1 MADAKQGKTPME
13 DFCNGSSQS
22 RVVLAKPRLGGFGS
36 SSFGSSSSGT
46 SKSCNPFGSVLRP
59 PQLKPGTNPFLKVNE
74 PSEDPEKKTEPE
86 NADDRLK
93 ETKEETEVPK
103 FVPLGSNVPPR
114 AANPVPV
121 PAQPATSSAGF
132 IFGQNLSERVV
143 INENLNNGEA
153 SLTEHHSSNGTSELL
168 FTSAAASVK
177 ENAQEEAGPSAAA
190 GRAGLLA
197 AAAEYERSHAPPPP
211 PAATATTTGEEGE
224 TNVLQMSCRLFAW
237 ESGSWRER
245 GRGVLRLNEA
255 RAGGPPR
262 LLARVAG
269 SLRVLLNTRLWP
281 AMVVQRAAA
290 KSLRITA
297 ADANNQIKLFL
308 IMVTL
313 IVLYIHIH
321 TYNTRLWPAMV
332 VQRAAAK
339 SLRITAADANNQIK
353 LFLIMVTLI
362 VLYIHIHTYNT
373 RLWPA
378 MVVQRAAAKSLRI
391 TAADANNQIKLFL
404 IMGAPVDIAHLHR
417 ALTTRIALT
426 KRMSSETSSQ
436 KESRLEANDDY
447 PDSSSLPRDDKCLD
461 EACDATATSN
471 ATATD
476 DVRAT
481 EDTNIQAD
489 PQKTDSEPSDSPE
502 NESKALKRK
511 EPPHD
516 ESSPKRQCPDI
527 VIE

>member
-308 IMVTL
+308 IM
-313 IVLYIHIH
+313 
-321 TYNTRLWPAMV
+321 
-332 VQRAAAK
+332 
-339 SLRITAADANNQIK
+339 
-353 LFLIMVTLI
+353 
-362 VLYIHIHTYNT
+362 
-373 RLWPA
+373 
-378 MVVQRAAAKSLRI
+378 
-391 TAADANNQIKLFL
+391 
-404 IMGAPVDIAHLHR
+404 GAPVDIAHLHR